1 LNRALKNEIDGLRQM
16 TVAQLQRKHLEL
28 FGEEVRSKHKE
39 ALFKRIAW
47 RLQTLAEGGLSERA
61 HRRAMELANDADLRI
76 HPPNDALGD
85 KPANQ
90 NGHSA
95 TASVGIDARLPMPG
109 TILSRD
115 YKGRRISVEV
125 RENGFDYDGKLYRS
139 LSAVAQAVTGTK
151 WNGFL
156 FWGLAQS
163 KEATVA
169 KQ

>member
-1 LNRALKNEIDGLRQM
+1 
-16 TVAQLQRKHLEL
+16 
-28 FGEEVRSKHKE
+28 
-39 ALFKRIAW
+39 
-47 RLQTLAEGGLSERA
+47 
-61 HRRAMELANDADLRI
+61 
-76 HPPNDALGD
+76 
-85 KPANQ
+85 
-90 NGHSA
+90 
-95 TASVGIDARLPMPG
+95 MPG

-156 FWGLAQS
+156 FWGLTQS

-169 KQ
+169 QR